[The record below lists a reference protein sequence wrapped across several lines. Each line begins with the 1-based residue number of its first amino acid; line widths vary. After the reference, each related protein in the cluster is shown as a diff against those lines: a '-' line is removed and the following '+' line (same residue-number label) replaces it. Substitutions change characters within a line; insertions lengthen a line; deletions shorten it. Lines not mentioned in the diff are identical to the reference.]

1 MPGAAAAAAETVTP
15 SVAVPFAGTVTN
27 AESSVMSKLAIV
39 AALAIGTVVAFGI
52 FDVIYVLVGTD
63 RDARS
68 VMMQIYLT
76 TFGNLDFGH
85 GAALAVLLSLA
96 SILISCLY
104 IARARGR
111 SS

>member
-1 MPGAAAAAAETVTP
+1 
-15 SVAVPFAGTVTN
+15 
-27 AESSVMSKLAIV
+27 
-39 AALAIGTVVAFGI
+39 
-52 FDVIYVLVGTD
+52 
-63 RDARS
+63 
-68 VMMQIYLT
+68 MMQIYLT

-85 GAALAVLLSLA
+85 GAALAVMLSLA